1 METTEVAFDLTSTD
15 YLAKLDFTVM
25 FDDQHVIDIAHV
37 KQRTPVKVLLDVN
50 NGDHELK
57 LIMKNKTVDHTT
69 IDDKNNIVKDACLEV
84 NNFSIDNI
92 KLKNLFLENTKYY
105 HSYNSNS
112 EIIEDKFYG
121 TIVCNGTVVLKFSSP
136 LYIWFLEIM

>member
-57 LIMKNKTVDHTT
+57 LIMKNKT
-69 IDDKNNIVKDACLEV
+69 LR
-84 NNFSIDNI
+84 SYG
-92 KLKNLFLENTKYY
+92 KLLVQLSTPRRKRN
-105 HSYNSNS
+105 
-112 EIIEDKFYG
+112 
-121 TIVCNGTVVLKFSSP
+121 P
-136 LYIWFLEIM
+136 PP